1 MVVPWLGLGTFT
13 AGAHGMAKKKKKKKQ
28 VCKENKGIYNFKV

>member
-13 AGAHGMAKKKKKKKQ
+13 AGAHGVAKKKKKQ